1 VFVSTG
7 RAGIPNVAV
16 VFTDG
21 VPNYSPYTKNSDCL
35 PSVAEVTATQ
45 TAAANLKAA
54 NGGVTVISIAV
65 GIGESYV
72 DCDTS
77 WNSWNTSPVTPADVV
92 KSIASSPDQYV
103 PLTSFS
109 QLDKVVGLI
118 SGLAC
123 PQT

>member
-21 VPNYSPYTKNSDCL
+21 VPNYSPYTKGSNCL

-45 TAAANLKAA
+45 TAAANLKTA

-72 DCDTS
+72 NCDTS
-77 WNSWNTSPVTPADVV
+77 SNSWNTSPVSPVDVV
-92 KSIASSPDQYV
+92 KSIATTADLFV
-103 PLTSFS
+103 PLGTFD
-109 QLDKVVGLI
+109 QLQKVVGLI

-123 PQT
+123 SV